1 MFMKVRKST
10 KHSDRKLK
18 RVRYLRWIKEI
29 PARVVADGKFD
40 PSYVYHVEA
49 GRFVSKDL
57 MVEKAIAKSLGIP
70 WEKI

>member
-1 MFMKVRKST
+1 MKLKKPE

-18 RVRYLRWIKEI
+18 RVRYLRWEKRIS
-29 PARVVADGKFD
+29 ARTIADGKFD

-49 GRFVSKDL
+49 GRFVSKGL
-57 MVEKAIAKSLGIP
+57 MVEKAIAKVLGIP